1 MTTLPTN
8 HLVAAILAGAIV
20 VGWLLY
26 LAVRSL
32 GRCRDEAERNR
43 EIYEKEFMNRQKR
56 HYSDK
61 P

>member
-1 MTTLPTN
+1 MNAIPTN
-8 HLVAAILAGAIV
+8 HLVAAILAGAVI

-43 EIYEKEFMNRQKR
+43 KIYEREYER
-56 HYSDK
+56 HQYPK
-61 P
+61 L